1 MPESAP
7 YLRPIP
13 GNTGD
18 PVVAPIVP
26 DGEAFAGMP
35 VDGVPDPAVRPPADA
50 ADPAAPETPGLTHPA
65 RYGRDA
71 RFVTVVLVALGYVG
85 AERVEAAVGESR
97 LAGKAPERLL
107 LEQNAIDARQLSR
120 AIAERYGLD
129 HVDLTSYPVDMAA
142 ANMLP
147 ISSARRYQA
156 VPIGYADKETL
167 LVAMADPANVL
178 AADDIKMATGLH
190 CLMVVAD
197 PADIEG
203 LLSRVNSLQSAVT
216 EAIRDDQHE
225 GDDGELD
232 PLGALH
238 ASAEDA
244 PVVKLVYSILGQAVN
259 EGVSDIHFEPE
270 QEDMRV
276 RFRVAGVLHEAAH
289 VPRRMVSAVVSRIKI
304 MAELDIAER
313 RMPQDGRVGVTV
325 DDSRVDL
332 RVTTLPTQR
341 GEGATVRILDTRN
354 AMRSLDQLGM
364 SEGARTPFEYAVR
377 RPYGAVLVTG
387 PTGAGKSTTLYAA
400 LAGINGVEK
409 NVITIEDPVEYQID
423 GVNQINVN
431 PKAGLDFATGLR
443 SILRA
448 DPDVIMVGEIRDS
461 DTARIAI
468 EAALTGHL
476 VLSTLHT
483 NDAPGTITRLQKMGI
498 ESFLTAS
505 AVDCIVAQRLAR
517 TLCPS
522 CKRRTVIT
530 PTSLTEA
537 GFRTTTAI
545 EAYEPVGCP
554 RCSGSGYRGRV
565 GLYSVMRMT
574 ERIKDMTV
582 NLASQAE
589 ISGIA
594 RQEGMSTLREDGLAK
609 ARSGLTSFDEV
620 VRVTA

>member
-1 MPESAP
+1 MSAP
-7 YLRPIP
+7 AEAP
-13 GNTGD
+13 TD
-18 PVVAPIVP
+18 AVASNGI
-26 DGEAFAGMP
+26 
-35 VDGVPDPAVRPPADA
+35 
-50 ADPAAPETPGLTHPA
+50 THPSGI
-65 RYGRDA
+65 GRTA
-71 RFVTVVLVALGYVG
+71 SFVTDVLVALGYVG

-97 LAGKAPERLL
+97 LAGKPPERLL

-129 HVDLTSYPVDMAA
+129 HVDLSVFPVDMAA
-142 ANMLP
+142 ANLLP

-156 VPIGYADKETL
+156 VPIGYVDKETL
-167 LVAMADPANVL
+167 RVAMADPANVL
-178 AADDIKMATGLH
+178 AADDIKMATGLR
-190 CLMVVAD
+190 CQMVVAD
-197 PADIEG
+197 AADIES

-216 EAIRDDQHE
+216 EAIAGE
-225 GDDGELD
+225 SSASVEVGDSLD
-232 PLGALH
+232 PLDALS
-238 ASAEDA
+238 ASADDA

-276 RFRVAGVLHEAAH
+276 RFRVDGVLHEAAH
-289 VPRRMVSAVVSRIKI
+289 VPKRMVSAVVSRIKI
-304 MAELDIAER
+304 MSELDIAER
-313 RMPQDGRVGVTV
+313 RIPQDGRVGVTV

-341 GEGATVRILDTRN
+341 GEGATIRILDTRN

-364 SEGARTPFEYAVR
+364 NPEAREPFEAAVR

-387 PTGAGKSTTLYAA
+387 PTGSGKSTTLYAA
-400 LAGINGVEK
+400 LAAINGVER

-431 PKAGLDFATGLR
+431 PKAGLTFASGLR

-448 DPDVIMVGEIRDS
+448 DPDVIMVGEIRDAE
-461 DTARIAI
+461 TARIGI

-483 NDAPGTITRLQKMGI
+483 NDAPGTITRLAKMGI

-505 AVDCIVAQRLAR
+505 AIDCIVAQRLAR
-517 TLCPS
+517 TLCPN
-522 CKRRTVIT
+522 CKQRAVIS
-530 PTSLTEA
+530 PKSLAEA
-537 GFRTTTAI
+537 GFGSATGM
-545 EAYEPVGCP
+545 EAFEAVGCS
-554 RCSGSGYRGRV
+554 RCGNTGYRGRV

-582 NLASQAE
+582 NQASQAE
-589 ISGIA
+589 ISTVA
-594 RQEGMSTLREDGLAK
+594 RQEGMATLREDGLSK
-609 ARSGLTSFDEV
+609 ARLGLTSFDEV
-620 VRVTA
+620 VRVTT